1 MHCCL
6 GYDHHN
12 GPVKDEFE
20 DDNGIESAQADYLEV
35 PMRKPRSK
43 SVQCMFLTLTSSV
56 FIPGLES

>member
-1 MHCCL
+1 M
-6 GYDHHN
+6 
-12 GPVKDEFE
+12 KDEFE